1 MAFSNDEIEKIK
13 SLFGKFESAEL
24 LEEKAKFYNA
34 AMSEAKIVLEN
45 IEDSQ
50 CEKIITDLLT
60 MYLRKLL
67 RYILTSGKKA
77 PIDMYILFII
87 SNSEPAFQEKLKKE
101 NPSLAEKY
109 DEFFTLAANNNWV
122 MSRLISQMKG

>member
-13 SLFGKFESAEL
+13 SLFDKFERAEI

-34 AMSEAKIVLEN
+34 AISEAKIVLEN

-50 CEKIITDLLT
+50 CQKIITDLLT
-60 MYLRKLL
+60 MYLRKFL
-67 RYILTSGKKA
+67 RYILSSGKKA
-77 PIDMYILFII
+77 PIDMYILLII

-109 DEFFTLAANNNWV
+109 DEFFTVAANNAWV
-122 MSRLISQMKG
+122 MSRLFSPLQG